1 MDVIDD
7 YIEYIKNKKRL
18 SQNTVLSYYN
28 DIKKYREFMIEKDVN
43 ICDISE
49 NDIINFLIHLEKEN
63 NSASTIARTVSSIKS
78 FHEYLFFNM
87 ICKDNPARNMKKPK
101 IERTDI
107 EILTEEEITALLDFP
122 SLDTPKL
129 IRDKAIFEVLYG
141 TGMRV
146 TELLGLDFEDVD
158 LELDYINCSVGKNQR
173 TIPLFDTTKKYIE
186 LYLESSRSKLAN
198 EDENALF
205 VNSLG
210 SRFTRQGL
218 WKVIKKYSKLA
229 SIDKNINPTMLR
241 HSFAIHLLK
250 KGTNIGVVSKILGNT
265 NLTSI
270 QFYLDQLDDN
280 LRKEL
285 MDNHPRK

>member
-1 MDVIDD
+1 MDVIDE

-186 LYLESSRSKLAN
+186 LYLESSRSKLAS

-285 MDNHPRK
+285 LDNHPRK

>member
-1 MDVIDD
+1 MDVIDE

-146 TELLGLDFEDVD
+146 TELLGLDLEDVD

-186 LYLESSRSKLAN
+186 LYLESSRSKLASK
-198 EDENALF
+198 DENALF

-285 MDNHPRK
+285 MDKHPRK